1 MTSICPGDLCYRDGF
16 PRTHD
21 CRQQRLAD

>member
-21 CRQQRLAD
+21 CR